1 MELEPLGR
9 HHDRSAFDC
18 GEPELND
25 YLRRSAGQNDR
36 GDTAR
41 TFVLV
46 GDDGA
51 RVLAYFTLSTSAV
64 VREAFAESRGLP
76 RRVPVA
82 LIGRMAVDIS
92 IQGQGVGGE
101 LLVSALR
108 KCEQAGRNVAAA
120 AVIVDALNERAR
132 AFYIRYGFTPFLDD
146 RMRLFIKMSK
156 VRAL

>member
-1 MELEPLGR
+1 M
-9 HHDRSAFDC
+9 
-18 GEPELND
+18 
-25 YLRRSAGQNDR
+25 
-36 GDTAR
+36 
-41 TFVLV
+41 
-46 GDDGA
+46 
-51 RVLAYFTLSTSAV
+51 LAYFTLSTSAV